1 MNDTVNGWEEEMSE
15 CEKKVKGRRQE
26 KGEKGIERE
35 GKEQRRKN

>member
-1 MNDTVNGWEEEMSE
+1 MSK